1 SCSAYES
8 EAATDFDFRD
18 RFPDLATWE
27 KYGELWKQ
35 SKEKQKR
42 RPPPPPPPM
51 SYGGTRRRTRV
62 SGNRGKDVKSNRT
75 GTREQ
80 IQVLDSVNLHVCNKG
95 SKSAGFTLT
104 EAVYRAFGPYSS
116 SETGSLSTAFE
127 RPDHAATV
135 GGMKKNDEDESE
147 GQGRKSKSIK
157 RKNEETK
164 K

>member
-1 SCSAYES
+1 MALTGIKISKS
-8 EAATDFDFRD
+8 
-18 RFPDLATWE
+18 RFLSGPKSVDTI
-27 KYGELWKQ
+27 
-35 SKEKQKR
+35 
-42 RPPPPPPPM
+42 
-51 SYGGTRRRTRV
+51 SY
-62 SGNRGKDVKSNRT
+62 S
-75 GTREQ
+75 Q
-80 IQVLDSVNLHVCNKG
+80 HQVLDSVTLHVCNKG